1 MLLCTRHCVHARSLV
16 RADSRYPVVL
26 IWPLFGFR
34 LGSVVLICAILGF
47 GGALHVLPASCNI
60 YIKYTVSTYI
70 TIKKLTFIEW
80 IINLDKIY

>member
-1 MLLCTRHCVHARSLV
+1 MLAHSFAPTPATW
-16 RADSRYPVVL
+16 SR
-26 IWPLFGFR
+26 LFGLC
-34 LGSVVLICAILGF
+34 LGSVVLVRAILGF
-47 GGALHVLPASCNI
+47 GGALRVLPASCYI